1 MQDTMQK
8 ELEDVRNA
16 VREYQM
22 ELATEKSNF
31 MAQVA
36 SLETQLNMTQEEKDN
51 LANETTRL
59 KEQDKA
65 KLDSAEA
72 EVAHL

>member
-1 MQDTMQK
+1 MQK